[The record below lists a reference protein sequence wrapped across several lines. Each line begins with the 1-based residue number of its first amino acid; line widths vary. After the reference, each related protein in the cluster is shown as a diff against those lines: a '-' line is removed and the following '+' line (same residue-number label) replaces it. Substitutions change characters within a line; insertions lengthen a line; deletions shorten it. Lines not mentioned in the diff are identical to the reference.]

1 MPITIDKA
9 IVGNFSKIE
18 ELEKVAENYDYIFI
32 YRMKE
37 DTKEA
42 VKTIFEEQ
50 KVKNDTLYK
59 VIRSENT
66 ISLEKVR

>member
-37 DTKEA
+37 DTKEI
-42 VKTIFEEQ
+42 VKTIFEDG
-50 KVKNDTLYK
+50 KVSNDTLYRVVK
-59 VIRSENT
+59 NENT
-66 ISLEKVR
+66 INLEKVR

>member
-1 MPITIDKA
+1 
-9 IVGNFSKIE
+9 
-18 ELEKVAENYDYIFI
+18 
-32 YRMKE
+32 MKE
-37 DTKEA
+37 GTKEA
-42 VKTIFEEQ
+42 GKTIFEEQ